1 MAFKPATTEQQLH
14 AVRALMRFQADAT
27 QQRAQVI
34 RGVVVAEELDVCGN
48 DITPAVYNDGLLSP
62 NDTFLAIGRHQVSTA
77 MWKTLAPAAL
87 DEAIAY
93 DLAIMRKATGLP
105 PDTRTTRTKRRG

>member
-1 MAFKPATTEQQLH
+1 MAFKPVTTEQQLH

-27 QQRAQVI
+27 QQRIAVEWLL
-34 RGVVVAEELDVCGN
+34 RDVCGN

-62 NDTFLAIGRHQVSTA
+62 NDTLLALGRHQVSTA
-77 MWKTLAPAAL
+77 LWKTLAPAAL
-87 DEAIAY
+87 EEAIAY

>member
-1 MAFKPATTEQQLH
+1 MAFKPVTTEQQLH

-27 QQRAQVI
+27 QQRIAVEWLL
-34 RGVVVAEELDVCGN
+34 RDVCGN

-62 NDTFLAIGRHQVSTA
+62 NDTFLALGRHQVSTA
-77 MWKTLAPAAL
+77 LWKTLAPAAL
-87 DEAIAY
+87 DEAVAY

>member
-27 QQRAQVI
+27 QQRIAI
-34 RGVVVAEELDVCGN
+34 EWLLRDVCGN

>member
-27 QQRAQVI
+27 QQRIAI
-34 RGVVVAEELDVCGN
+34 EWLLRDVCGN

-77 MWKTLAPAAL
+77 LWKTLAPAAL

>member
-27 QQRAQVI
+27 QQRIAI
-34 RGVVVAEELDVCGN
+34 EWLLRDVCGN

-62 NDTFLAIGRHQVSTA
+62 NDTFLALGRHQVSTA
-77 MWKTLAPAAL
+77 LWKTLAPAAL

-93 DLAIMRKATGLP
+93 DLAIMRKAPGLP

>member
-1 MAFKPATTEQQLH
+1 MSFKPATTEQQLH

-27 QQRAQVI
+27 QQRIAI
-34 RGVVVAEELDVCGN
+34 EWLLRDVCGN

-87 DEAIAY
+87 DEAVAY

-105 PDTRTTRTKRRG
+105 PDTRTTRKRRV

>member
-1 MAFKPATTEQQLH
+1 MAFKPVTTEQQLH

-27 QQRAQVI
+27 QQRIAVEWLL
-34 RGVVVAEELDVCGN
+34 RDVCGN

-62 NDTFLAIGRHQVSTA
+62 NDTFLALGRHQVSTA
-77 MWKTLAPAAL
+77 LWKTLAPAAL
-87 DEAIAY
+87 EEAIAY

>member
-27 QQRAQVI
+27 QQRIAI
-34 RGVVVAEELDVCGN
+34 EWLLRDVCGN

-93 DLAIMRKATGLP
+93 DLAIMRKTTGLP